1 MKDGDENADN
11 YYNSHKLQRE
21 INEYNIHDS
30 GNDLALPLPAAINNT
45 QKVVSQKQLELEDNI
60 QRTND
65 LLVRAS

>member
-45 QKVVSQKQLELEDNI
+45 QKVVS
-60 QRTND
+60 
-65 LLVRAS
+65 